1 MGISNKIGSANKS
14 YAVATKD
21 INKSEPEIKR
31 VINSSSDS
39 LIGSTIT
46 SFRTY

>member
-14 YAVATKD
+14 DTVGSKD

-31 VINSSSDS
+31 VINSPSDS
-39 LIGSTIT
+39 VIGSTIP
-46 SFRTY
+46 SFRT